1 MLSLDPR
8 VVTLWRL
15 QGLVRL
21 VTTYVPLYALLGW
34 LLVPRVGLAVTVSAV
49 AGLVFLLAVQALVW
63 PAVAFRAFRYAVRPD
78 DFLVEQ
84 GVFWKQAVCVPRHRI
99 QHVDTRQGPLERL
112 VGVSRLLVYTA
123 AGLSADGS
131 IPALDEKVAEELRD
145 QLAQGGAGGAGG
157 DDGV

>member
-1 MLSLDPR
+1 MQTLDPR

-21 VTTYVPLYALLGW
+21 VTTYVPMYAVVAW
-34 LLVPRVGLAVTVSAV
+34 LLLPRVGLATTVAV
-49 AGLVFLLAVQALVW
+49 VASLVLLLGVQAVVW
-63 PAVAFRAFRYAVRPD
+63 PSVAFRAFRYQVRSH
-78 DFLVEQ
+78 DFMVEQ
-84 GVFWKQAVCVPRHRI
+84 GVIWRQAVCVPRHRI

-131 IPALDEKVAEELRD
+131 IPGLDEKIAEDLRD
-145 QLAQGGAGGAGG
+145 QLARGSGGEGGG